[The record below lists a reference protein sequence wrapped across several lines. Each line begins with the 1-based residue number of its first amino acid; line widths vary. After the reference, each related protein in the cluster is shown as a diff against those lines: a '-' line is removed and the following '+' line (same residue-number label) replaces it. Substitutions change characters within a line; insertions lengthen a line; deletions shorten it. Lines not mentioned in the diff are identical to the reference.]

1 MIYRI
6 PSEKPYLMG
15 KSLKV
20 IRYLKTNKF
29 TQLYRNVFSKKQNCK
44 SLIYIEKLYMI
55 IY

>member
-29 TQLYRNVFSKKQNCK
+29 AQLYRNVFSKRKNYK
-44 SLIYIEKLYMI
+44 SLIYKEKLDMI